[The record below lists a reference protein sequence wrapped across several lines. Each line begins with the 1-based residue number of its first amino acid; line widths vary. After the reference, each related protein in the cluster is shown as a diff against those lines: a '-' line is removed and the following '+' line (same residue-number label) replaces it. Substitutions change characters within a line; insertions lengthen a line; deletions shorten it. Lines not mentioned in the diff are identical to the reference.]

1 MVFFLLI
8 AFLNSFSFQEP
19 FLLAKENELFR
30 FYFLPDNQYSVTLL
44 MEKSES
50 YFQEQCSYLN
60 FQPQLPEK
68 ISVYILPENKSERKT
83 GLKFTTMP
91 NWVAGFADTKR
102 GMIIIRTTSVSIGLY
117 KNVID
122 IFRHELSHII
132 LKQFL
137 GKNYAQ
143 LPWWLN
149 EGYAMWQAREWSI
162 QDSIFLSESLIRGS
176 YIPLN
181 EMTNPFDKS
190 KEEVRQMYIEAL
202 SFFLYLNNEFGPE
215 AVRDLFYR
223 IREGQSFDDAF
234 RKQFNQEVA
243 RAEANWKRGLQLK
256 YKWLP
261 IISSSTVFWIF
272 VILLVFMGYVRKKK
286 IEREILKKWE
296 REDFFC

>member
-1 MVFFLLI
+1 MIFFLLI

-19 FLLAKENELFR
+19 FLLAEENELFQ
-30 FYFLPDNQYSVTLL
+30 FYFLPDNQYSVNLL
-44 MEKSES
+44 MERSQD
-50 YFQEQCSYLN
+50 YFTEQCSYLN
-60 FQPQLPEK
+60 FQPRFAKK
-68 ISVYILPENKSERKT
+68 ISVYILPDNRSERKM
-83 GLKFTTMP
+83 GRKFSTMP

-102 GMIIIRTTSVSIGLY
+102 GIIIIRTASVSIGLY

-122 IFRHELSHII
+122 IFRHELSHVM

-137 GKNYAQ
+137 GENYTQ

-162 QDSIFLSESLIRGS
+162 QDSIFLSESLIGGS

-181 EMTNPFDKS
+181 EMTDPFDKS

-202 SFFLYLNNEFGPE
+202 SFFLYLNSEFGSE

-223 IREGQSFDDAF
+223 IQEGQSFNDAF
-234 RKQFNQEVA
+234 RKQFKLEVG